1 MNGYNYNI
9 IIFFE
14 KSPHFLTF
22 FVKFRAGKQEIITVK
37 SCEDALKHLY
47 QGIDPVYIILDIVIP
62 ESDGWVTYKRIKGIS
77 DLHNVPIAF
86 LTVSDDSDDIKRA
99 REMGAVDYIKKPTSK
114 DELLG
119 KNKKALP

>member
-1 MNGYNYNI
+1 MM
-9 IIFFE
+9 
-14 KSPHFLTF
+14 T
-22 FVKFRAGKQEIITVK
+22 
-37 SCEDALKHLY
+37 
-47 QGIDPVYIILDIVIP
+47 

-119 KNKKALP
+119 KFKKVLA